1 MSEKKR
7 KLTSWFPSI
16 AAKKRKKAK
25 EDTKEQSKK
34 AEIVSTA
41 IVHIMHCSAET

>member
-25 EDTKEQSKK
+25 EDTKEQSLKYCF
-34 AEIVSTA
+34 
-41 IVHIMHCSAET
+41 IVHIYNAL

>member
-16 AAKKRKKAK
+16 AAKKMKKAT
-25 EDTKEQSKK
+25 EDPKEQSLKYCF
-34 AEIVSTA
+34 
-41 IVHIMHCSAET
+41 IVHIMHCSAESRFF